1 MKKLI
6 APILIG
12 AVFGSF
18 AMAKDMDMKAEI
30 EALKTQ
36 MKELKAAQKKIN
48 IASFKKQF
56 YEVKAHDAHDN
67 IKFTADLRTAYDIVD
82 YKINGAPSQSNG
94 IWTNKFTLE
103 MAAQPRDDLVFHG
116 ALGVYKSFGYNSVQP
131 YNSFQNMDWY
141 ADETP
146 SGDADFRLKEAY
158 FIYFG
163 NMGKVPYT
171 VSLGRRP
178 AVNGFL
184 TNYRDY
190 QDHPASPIGHNINM
204 EFDGASF
211 MWKLENVTGISG
223 QYFKICLG
231 RGNSNADAKYPTFD
245 NFMGTI
251 GGSTLMATATPY
263 AKTDLNSANM
273 DLAGI
278 LMKLYDDG
286 QYTVMFNWFKGWNMM
301 GANIV
306 RTSQGAT
313 PDNPGNMNTYADD
326 TFAVNLTDVGDLTGG
341 ALSFQTSGIGDGIND
356 FLDDTNFFASFAWSK
371 TDPKGTHGTFAGVVM
386 NDAGM
391 TPTATQTEMLGS
403 TKSETGTSFYV
414 GVNFPCMLVDG
425 ARWGLEYNHGSKYWR
440 SFDYGEDTLIGSK
453 LSTRGDAY
461 EVFYDLPLLN
471 KFLTAQFR
479 YTYINYNYTGS
490 DMFFGSTGT
499 PMDVDTT
506 PGAVTSAS
514 DLRLFVRYR
523 Y

>member
-1 MKKLI
+1 MKRLI
-6 APILIG
+6 APVLIG

-18 AMAKDMDMKAEI
+18 AMAGDMDMKAEI
-30 EALKTQ
+30 EALKAQ

-48 IASFKKQF
+48 IDSLKKQLL
-56 YEVKAHDAHDN
+56 EVKAHDAHDN
-67 IKFTADLRTAYDIVD
+67 IKFTADLRTAYDIVN

-116 ALGVYKSFGYNSVQP
+116 ALGVYKAFGNNTSASI
-131 YNSFQNMDWY
+131 NGFQNMDWY

-146 SGDADFRLKEAY
+146 SGDAVFRLKEAY

-163 NMGKVPYT
+163 NAGKVPYT
-171 VSLGRRP
+171 ISLGRRP
-178 AVNGFL
+178 ATDGFL
-184 TNYRDY
+184 VNYREYKDK
-190 QDHPASPIGHNINM
+190 PASPIGHNINM
-204 EFDGASF
+204 EFDGASI
-211 MWKLENVTGISG
+211 MAKLENVTGVSG
-223 QYFKICLG
+223 MYFKICLG
-231 RGNSNADAKYPTFD
+231 RGNSNADAKYPAYTGYPV
-245 NFMGTI
+245 M
-251 GGSTLMATATPY
+251 TAVYPSMTQTPY
-263 AKTDLNSANM
+263 VKNNWDSPNM
-273 DLAGI
+273 DLAGLI
-278 LMKLYDDG
+278 MRLYDDG
-286 QYTVMFNWFKGWNMM
+286 QYTVMFNYFQGWNMM
-301 GANIV
+301 GANFSYANG
-306 RTSQGAT
+306 TDAT
-313 PDNPGNMNTYADD
+313 GGYNT
-326 TFAVNLTDVGDLTGG
+326 NLVDVGDLTGG

-371 TDPKGTHGTFAGVVM
+371 TDPKGAHSVIVNPVTGALGT
-386 NDAGM
+386 
-391 TPTATQTEMLGS
+391 TTEMLGS
-403 TKSETGTSFYV
+403 SKSETGTSYYV

-461 EVFYDLPLLN
+461 EIFYDLPMLG
-471 KFLTAQFR
+471 KYLTAQVR
-479 YTYINYNYTGS
+479 YTYIDYDYTGS

-499 PMDVDTT
+499 PMDADTT

>member
-1 MKKLI
+1 MKRLI

-36 MKELKAAQKKIN
+36 MNELKAAQKKIN
-48 IASFKKQF
+48 IKSFRKQF

-67 IKFTADLRTAYDIVD
+67 IKFSADLRTAYDVID

-94 IWTNKFTLE
+94 VWTNKFTLK
-103 MAAQPRDDLVFHG
+103 MMAQPRNDLVFRG
-116 ALGVYKSFGYNSVQP
+116 ALGVYKSFGYNGVQP

-171 VSLGRRP
+171 VSFGRRP

-184 TNYRDY
+184 TNYRD
-190 QDHPASPIGHNINM
+190 DDDKPASPIGHNINM

-223 QYFKICLG
+223 MYFKICLG
-231 RGNSNADAKYPTFD
+231 RGNSNADAKYPAFD
-245 NFMGTI
+245 NFMGTL
-251 GGSTLMATATPY
+251 GGSTLFATPTPY
-263 AKTDLNSANM
+263 GKTDLNSANM

-301 GANIV
+301 GANI
-306 RTSQGAT
+306 T
-313 PDNPGNMNTYADD
+313 
-326 TFAVNLTDVGDLTGG
+326 NLTNSGNPLNDTYKVTLKDVGDLTGG
-341 ALSFQTSGIGDGIND
+341 ALSLQSSGIGDGIND
-356 FLDDTNFFASFAWSK
+356 FLDDTNVFASFAWSK
-371 TDPKGTHGTFAGVVM
+371 TDPKGVTSTIANATGADPVV
-386 NDAGM
+386 
-391 TPTATQTEMLGS
+391 TANMLGS
-403 TKSETGTSFYV
+403 TKSETGTSYYV
-414 GVNFPCMLVDG
+414 GVNFPCILVDG

-440 SFDYGEDTLIGSK
+440 SFTYGEDTLVGSK
-453 LSTRGDAY
+453 LATRGNAY
-461 EVFYDLPLLN
+461 EIFYDLPLLD
-471 KFLTAQFR
+471 KFLTAQIR
-479 YTYINYNYTGS
+479 YTYIDYDYTGS

-506 PGAVTSAS
+506 PGAVKSAS
-514 DLRLFVRYR
+514 DLRLSIRYR

>member
-1 MKKLI
+1 MKRLI

-36 MKELKAAQKKIN
+36 MNELKAAQKKMN
-48 IASFKKQF
+48 VTALRKQF

-67 IKFTADLRTAYDIVD
+67 IKFTADLRTAYDVID
-82 YKINGAPSQSNG
+82 YKISNAAGAKSSVSNS
-94 IWTNKFTLE
+94 IWTNKFTLK

-116 ALGVYKSFGYNSVQP
+116 ALGIYKAFGVNNGAAYNG
-131 YNSFQNMDWY
+131 FQNFDWY

-146 SGDADFRLKEAY
+146 SGDAVFRLKEAY

-163 NMGKVPYT
+163 NASGKVPYT
-171 VSLGRRP
+171 VSFGRRP
-178 AVNGFL
+178 ATDGFL

-190 QDHPASPIGHNINM
+190 KDRPASPIGHNINM

-211 MWKLENVTGISG
+211 MAKLENVTGIPGFSA
-223 QYFKICLG
+223 KLCIG
-231 RGNSNADAKYPTFD
+231 RGNSNADGKYPTFTGY
-245 NFMGTI
+245 N
-251 GGSTLMATATPY
+251 GSNLTVNKMMSLALPY
-263 AKTDLNSANM
+263 AKSNTDSANM

-278 LMKLYDDG
+278 IMDLYYDG
-286 QYTVMFNWFKGWNMM
+286 QYTVMFNYFKAWNMM
-301 GANIV
+301 GADFTNLN
-306 RTSQGAT
+306 TNS
-313 PDNPGNMNTYADD
+313 NPMLSTYSA
-326 TFAVNLTDVGDLTGG
+326 NLVDVGDMTGG
-341 ALSFQTSGIGDGIND
+341 ALSFQSSGIGDGISD
-356 FLDDTNFFASFAWSK
+356 FLDDTNVFASFAWNK
-371 TDPKGTHGTFAGVVM
+371 TDPKGSHSTLFNAMGFGTPGA
-386 NDAGM
+386 
-391 TPTATQTEMLGS
+391 EMLGS
-403 TKSETGTSFYV
+403 PNSETGTSYYI
-414 GVNFPCMLVDG
+414 GTNFPCMLVDG

-461 EVFYDLPLLN
+461 EVFYNLPILGQY
-471 KFLTAQFR
+471 LTAQVR

-499 PMDVDTT
+499 PMTKSEAAAQGMGFVD
-506 PGAVTSAS
+506 SAS
-514 DLRLFVRYR
+514 DLRLFIRYM